1 MNAPFIKRRVVITE
15 YDCKKPKITLGGSK
29 TTSLASISSKL
40 EPVEPI
46 IESTATQVEAK
57 AEIETKKAESKAEIS
72 NDSIKSEPIKQQ
84 QQIKDEIET
93 KKAESKAEISNDSTK
108 SEQINPEIQTSTL
121 TSIETEKKETIQSQP
136 IQITTNQIVPKQE
149 SFEEKITKKL
159 EKYELNQNNI
169 NELQLLKNFKVV
181 FIIDDSTSMNK
192 VLEDSPLN
200 NDKTF
205 LKVTR
210 WDELIYF
217 TNISIEIAS
226 LFSSDGSDVY
236 FLNRFDKP
244 IKNIK
249 EFSQLSEHF
258 KDKPNGTTPL
268 TKVLNQVLKDNSGLK
283 SEETNLLVVIVTDGE
298 PTNND
303 GYTDIVG
310 FQNCLNNR
318 SDNVFTN
325 IIACTDEDETMDYL
339 KDWDK
344 MFRRLAIID
353 DYRTERNEIKK
364 RYGQKYSFSFGDYV
378 IKSLISSIYN
388 RQIEIKTATV
398 TESATTSIIQTD
410 IEKKPF
416 VHISS
421 ISGIRL

>member
-1 MNAPFIKRRVVITE
+1 M
-15 YDCKKPKITLGGSK
+15 
-29 TTSLASISSKL
+29 
-40 EPVEPI
+40 
-46 IESTATQVEAK
+46 
-57 AEIETKKAESKAEIS
+57 
-72 NDSIKSEPIKQQ
+72 
-84 QQIKDEIET
+84 
-93 KKAESKAEISNDSTK
+93 
-108 SEQINPEIQTSTL
+108 
-121 TSIETEKKETIQSQP
+121 
-136 IQITTNQIVPKQE
+136 
-149 SFEEKITKKL
+149 
-159 EKYELNQNNI
+159 
-169 NELQLLKNFKVV
+169 KNFKVV